1 MRFVSQDNSLINI
14 KQMNF
19 LNDKKKEKEVNDF
32 KR

>member
-14 KQMNF
+14 NQMNF
-19 LNDKKKEKEVNDF
+19 LNDKKQEKQVNDF

>member
-19 LNDKKKEKEVNDF
+19 LNDKKQEKEVNDF